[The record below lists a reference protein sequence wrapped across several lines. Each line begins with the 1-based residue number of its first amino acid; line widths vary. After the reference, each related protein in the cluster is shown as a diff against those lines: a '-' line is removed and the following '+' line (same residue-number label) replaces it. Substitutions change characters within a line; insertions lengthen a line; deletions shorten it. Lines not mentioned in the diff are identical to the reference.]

1 MYAFY
6 DVAYLLFDTTAVP
19 LHYQSFVSLMVQF
32 ISLPS
37 GHVPN
42 PSEQAGPTQH
52 VYTYT

>member
-6 DVAYLLFDTTAVP
+6 DVAYLLFDTTVVP
-19 LHYQSFVSLMVQF
+19 LRYQSFVSLMVQF
-32 ISLPS
+32 ISLPR

-42 PSEQAGPTQH
+42 PSEQAGSTQH